1 MKESS
6 LVGDSTIKYIPIFV
20 QHANILTKSTS
31 YASEGYFTK

>member
-6 LVGDSTIKYIPIFV
+6 LVGDSTIKYIPTFV
-20 QHANILTKSTS
+20 QHANILMKSAS